1 MLGPFLVYLMK
12 DKVLILRCRRGDPE
26 ALRTIYEKYRDKLL
40 LLAVALLNDKNAAE
54 DVLHDV
60 FLSFAQQIED
70 FKLTGSLKGY
80 LATCVANRSRNML
93 RDRKMTV
100 DTADGANELASDTNE
115 PSASMICNEQLQLL
129 IGALAELPDEQRET
143 IVLHMYGSMPLREI
157 ARTQSVSVNTV
168 KSRYRYGI
176 EKLRVILNGKVKK

>member
-1 MLGPFLVYLMK
+1 MGPFLVYLMK
-12 DKVLILRCRRGDPE
+12 DKALILRCKQGDTD
-26 ALRTIYEKYRDKLL
+26 ALRRIYEKYRDDLL
-40 LLAVALLNDKNAAE
+40 LLAVALLNDMNVAE
-54 DVLHDV
+54 DALHDV

-93 RDRKMTV
+93 RDRKT
-100 DTADGANELASDTNE
+100 TATTPEEANALASDTNE

-129 IGALAELPDEQRET
+129 SGALAQLPDEQKET
-143 IVLHMYGSMPLREI
+143 IVLHMYGAMRFKEI
-157 ARTQSVSVNTV
+157 AGTQQVSVNTA

-176 EKLRVILNGKVKK
+176 EKLRVILNGQVKL